1 MQLVK
6 KTFDEAKK
14 KYEDISYYEILV
26 DKIEKN
32 INSNPDIAIE
42 SCKSLIEGLS
52 KFFLKELDNTYKSD
66 DIDDL
71 DFSPLFK
78 KALMALSEHNQDIEV
93 DFLNRSGSLIHS
105 IGQLRNKRGDISH
118 GRLSPK
124 EQASSL
130 QFSKLVCLITE
141 GVVVFLLENFLLID
155 LSYKDEINYDDNKD
169 FNQMLDDYN
178 PMPLISLS
186 YSKALFD
193 QEKETYLILLDDY
206 NVENDIENELKP
218 IKVV

>member
-1 MQLVK
+1 MELVRK
-6 KTFDEAKK
+6 VIGNNSVYANLA
-14 KYEDISYYEILV
+14 YYEIVL

-52 KFFLKELDNTYKSD
+52 KFFLKELDNAYDSNK
-66 DIDDL
+66 IDKM
-71 DFSPLFK
+71 DFSPLFNK
-78 KALMALSEHNQDIEV
+78 SLDCICNNSDAIES
-93 DFLNRSGSLIHS
+93 DFLSRLKPLIHY
-105 IGQLRNKRGDISH
+105 IGEIRNKRGDISH

-124 EQASSL
+124 EKESSL
-130 QFSKLVCLITE
+130 HFARFISSITE
-141 GVVVFLLENFLLID
+141 GIVVYLLENFLLID
-155 LSYKDEINYDDNKD
+155 FSYKDEVNYDDNKD
-169 FNQMLDDYN
+169 FNQMMDDSN